1 MMDHQLMCGAIS
13 CGAITLF
20 QEATDYT
27 GPERREHKRYPRSLG
42 IAVQPMDPRQSN
54 LEQEFLAMTRE
65 VSRSGLSFVSSQRVA
80 SELVAISLQDDPT
93 RVVICRV
100 CELNEFQGDPGDDVY
115 LTSVEFLYE
124 RQA

>member
-1 MMDHQLMCGAIS
+1 MDHEFMCGAIS

-27 GPERREHKRYPRSLG
+27 GPERRVHKRYPRAIG
-42 IAVQPMDPRQSN
+42 IKVQPLDPRQDQFGPQFS
-54 LEQEFLAMTRE
+54 AVTRE
-65 VSRSGLSFVSSQRVA
+65 VSRSGLSYLSPNTA
-80 SELVAISLQDDPT
+80 DSELVALSLRDDAT
-93 RVVICRV
+93 RLVVCRV
-100 CELNEFQGDPGDDVY
+100 CECNSFPGDQGENTY